1 MHLVTLGTSLNGDS
15 RTSNAR
21 ERRTSPTNGR
31 SGVEDGDSIEHGDAA
46 VVSEDGSDV
55 ATEDE
60 GEDEEEDENEEE
72 DEDEGGFDMELDSS
86 DEEEDEDEAEEH
98 LINRYG
104 FRRTRREDVE
114 LDVPCSSHTKVYR
127 GHCNIKTVKD
137 VNYFGLNDEY
147 VVSGSDSGHIFIWD
161 RKTTNLVN
169 ILEADSEVV
178 NVVQGMSILTT
189 YTTLAHTC
197 FLRTPVRTDHR
208 RFWDRQHHQDLLT
221 RSPCTGQC
229 TPWYQHPRPR

>member
-1 MHLVTLGTSLNGDS
+1 METGTGVNYAFVNRAFGGLRTEIEDNSDSELPQERLQEDIDGSVEEEPIQDVHLVTSGASMNGDS
-15 RTSNAR
+15 RTSNPSGL
-21 ERRTSPTNGR
+21 RTRSTNGR
-31 SGVEDGDSIEHGDAA
+31 SGVRNGDSIEHGDAA

-55 ATEDE
+55 STEDE
-60 GEDEEEDENEEE
+60 GEDEE
-72 DEDEGGFDMELDSS
+72 
-86 DEEEDEDEAEEH
+86 EEEDEDEAEEH

-114 LDVPCSSHTKVYR
+114 LDVPSSSHTKVYR

-161 RKTTNLVN
+161 RKTANLVN

-189 YTTLAHTC
+189 YT
-197 FLRTPVRTDHR
+197 P
-208 RFWDRQHHQDLLT
+208 LT
-221 RSPCTGQC
+221 HACL
-229 TPWYQHPRPR
+229 